1 MSDAPNAEV
10 LAAVRKRAE
19 AWGTKL
25 IDLNPS
31 KNSLLLF
38 RPGRGTQIDLTDCD
52 AEALRRLRDGDR
64 VRLSHI
70 LPEDDLRS
78 RVLKQLSSLRR
89 KVAQLEEEQ
98 GFDPLRIAFGLE
110 MYLLHAGS
118 VISCGKFNTRSAG
131 DVDIRTLLVHRA
143 SHAIGG
149 LRCNEIHRIWQ
160 RGERTGVAEFVR
172 GAIDHLRAPG
182 LHRQRD

>member
-52 AEALRRLRDGDR
+52 AEALRRLRNGDR

-89 KVAQLEEEQ
+89 KAAQLEEEQ
-98 GFDPLRIAFGLE
+98 GFDPLRIAFGAVS
-110 MYLLHAGS
+110 YLAYRRRPDESGRVAGPSAPVIGRSHAG
-118 VISCGKFNTRSAG
+118 G
-131 DVDIRTLLVHRA
+131 
-143 SHAIGG
+143 
-149 LRCNEIHRIWQ
+149 Q
-160 RGERTGVAEFVR
+160 
-172 GAIDHLRAPG
+172 LRA
-182 LHRQRD
+182 

>member
-98 GFDPLRIAFGLE
+98 GFDPLRIAFGLFRTS
-110 MYLLHAGS
+110 LTADAR
-118 VISCGKFNTRSAG
+118 TRA
-131 DVDIRTLLVHRA
+131 
-143 SHAIGG
+143 
-149 LRCNEIHRIWQ
+149 
-160 RGERTGVAEFVR
+160 AE
-172 GAIDHLRAPG
+172 LRAPVLLSSVDLTPVGNSGREFSLELTDELEGNPVLPHALNRLLG
-182 LHRQRD
+182 LPVDVPEYE